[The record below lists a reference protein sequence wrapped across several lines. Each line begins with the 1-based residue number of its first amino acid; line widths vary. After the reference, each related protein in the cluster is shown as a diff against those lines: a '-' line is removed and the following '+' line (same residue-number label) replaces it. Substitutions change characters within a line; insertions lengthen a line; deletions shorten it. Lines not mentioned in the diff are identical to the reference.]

1 MDYTNL
7 IANYRQQLIDTFLKM
22 DTESINQLMNL
33 LTDARDNDKQI
44 FIMGNGGSGATASHF
59 AGDFNKGLSL
69 GKPLD
74 KRYRVICLVDNSPT
88 LLSLA
93 NDVSYDEIF
102 VEQLKN
108 FLRDGD
114 VVIGISGSGNSEN
127 VLRAVKYAKDRGNKV
142 VGLTGYNGG
151 TLKNMSD
158 VSVHVPIDN
167 MQITEDLHMVLTHLM
182 FWVFNQ
188 SEQ

>member
-1 MDYTNL
+1 MRN
-7 IANYRQQLIDTFLKM
+7 I
-22 DTESINQLMNL
+22 
-33 LTDARDNDKQI
+33 
-44 FIMGNGGSGATASHF
+44 
-59 AGDFNKGLSL
+59 
-69 GKPLD
+69 
-74 KRYRVICLVDNSPT
+74 
-88 LLSLA
+88 
-93 NDVSYDEIF
+93 
-102 VEQLKN
+102 
-108 FLRDGD
+108 
-114 VVIGISGSGNSEN
+114 
-127 VLRAVKYAKDRGNKV
+127 KV